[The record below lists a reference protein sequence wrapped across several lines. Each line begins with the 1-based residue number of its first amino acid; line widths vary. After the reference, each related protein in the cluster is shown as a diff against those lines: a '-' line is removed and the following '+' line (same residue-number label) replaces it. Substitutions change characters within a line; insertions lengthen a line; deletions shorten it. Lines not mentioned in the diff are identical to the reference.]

1 MNKKTIDGDNNKNLD
16 HKFSGI
22 PLPKPF
28 LIWQSQARL
37 EAFKKME
44 KNHSGAVRTMPAH
57 LPVLATFGE
66 GDFPV
71 NLTTRGIGLLP
82 KSEVIKEITN
92 DLESIIRD
100 TQGKPWP
107 ETLPQRLT
115 AIRKFYE
122 NLDLFDETRLG
133 GLEIFEGQTLKNLK
147 SNSRAALLYT
157 GAAPAYASYQFNG
170 VVQLINQ
177 DDPCY
182 RFLLA
187 ARELFAQDAFHIH
200 QIYYPY
206 GYLFYPVEIKDKTPF
221 PRRVH

>member
-1 MNKKTIDGDNNKNLD
+1 LNNKVIKGDSNKNPD
-16 HKFSGI
+16 HKFTGI
-22 PLPKPF
+22 PLPQPF
-28 LIWQSQARL
+28 LVWQSQARL
-37 EAFKKME
+37 EAFKIME
-44 KNHSGAVRTMPAH
+44 KNQTAAVRSLPAH

-92 DLESIIRD
+92 DLENTIRD

-107 ETLPQRLT
+107 ETLSQRLT

-122 NLDLFDETRLG
+122 NPDLFDETRLG

-157 GAAPAYASYQFNG
+157 GAAPTYASYQFNG
-170 VVQLINQ
+170 IVQLINQ
-177 DDPCY
+177 DDPGY

-200 QIYYPY
+200 QIDYPY

-221 PRRVH
+221 PRRAH